1 MANPVHVLEVDRSV
15 ARRRSRP
22 SVGLPLA
29 PVVSLDTHRKQ
40 AHQETS
46 ADRAQRLA
54 ESVTDI
60 ARHVLAIVA
69 IIQETSHV

>member
-22 SVGLPLA
+22 LAGLPLA
-29 PVVSLDTHRKQ
+29 SVVSLDTHRKQ
-40 AHQETS
+40 VHQETS
-46 ADRAQRLA
+46 AECAQRLT

-60 ARHVLAIVA
+60 ARHVLAIVD
-69 IIQETSHV
+69 IIRGTNHV